1 MNEEPRIGV
10 FVCHCG
16 TNIGGVVNVPEVTEY
31 AKTLPNVVFA
41 QDNLYTCSE
50 AGLEEIRKGIKEE
63 NLNRVIVAS
72 CTPRTHQPLF
82 RRTCEESGLNPYLFE
97 FVNIREQCSW
107 VHMQEKEAATEKAKE
122 LIRMG
127 VAKASLLE
135 PLERVTIG
143 VEPKALVMG
152 GGIAGMTAAL
162 SLANAGF
169 EVKLVEKEKELG
181 GMLRNIYKL
190 YPTNQE
196 ASNFLAPKIKAVK
209 EHPNIKLYL
218 SSEVKDVKGFIGNY
232 EVTVAGEEEENF
244 KVGAIILAVGG
255 QLLEPK
261 GMYNY
266 DGSKIITQLQL
277 EGMLKENKFEADNVV
292 MIQCV
297 GSRSVER
304 SYCSRTCC
312 MTAIKNA
319 LLIKEMNPK
328 GSVFILYRDL
338 QTYGVEYED
347 YLREAK
353 EKGVKFIRY
362 SPEKPPIV
370 WDGEVRIFHSLLGRE
385 MELDYDLLVLS
396 TATVAQYSV
405 EDISKMLKVP
415 LDKDKFFLEAHVKLR
430 PVEFATAGVFL
441 CGSVHSPKPISEA
454 IVQAEAAAA
463 KAAAILSKEFILSEG
478 DIAEIDKEKCMGC
491 QLCLQACYF
500 SAIAFNEELGVCEVN
515 RVVCKG
521 CGKCAVICPSGACQ
535 ICGFTDRQILS
546 QVGTCL

>member
-1 MNEEPRIGV
+1 
-10 FVCHCG
+10 
-16 TNIGGVVNVPEVTEY
+16 
-31 AKTLPNVVFA
+31 
-41 QDNLYTCSE
+41 
-50 AGLEEIRKGIKEE
+50 
-63 NLNRVIVAS
+63 
-72 CTPRTHQPLF
+72 
-82 RRTCEESGLNPYLFE
+82 
-97 FVNIREQCSW
+97 
-107 VHMQEKEAATEKAKE
+107 
-122 LIRMG
+122 
-127 VAKASLLE
+127 
-135 PLERVTIG
+135 
-143 VEPKALVMG
+143 
-152 GGIAGMTAAL
+152 
-162 SLANAGF
+162 
-169 EVKLVEKEKELG
+169 
-181 GMLRNIYKL
+181 
-190 YPTNQE
+190 
-196 ASNFLAPKIKAVK
+196 
-209 EHPNIKLYL
+209 
-218 SSEVKDVKGFIGNY
+218 
-232 EVTVAGEEEENF
+232 
-244 KVGAIILAVGG
+244 
-255 QLLEPK
+255 
-261 GMYNY
+261 
-266 DGSKIITQLQL
+266 
-277 EGMLKENKFEADNVV
+277 
-292 MIQCV
+292 
-297 GSRSVER
+297 
-304 SYCSRTCC
+304 

-370 WDGEVRIFHSLLGRE
+370 RDGEVRIFHSLLGRE

-396 TATVAQYSV
+396 TATVAQYRV

-546 QVGTCL
+546 QVGTYL

>member
-546 QVGTCL
+546 QVGTYL